1 MSTAH
6 TPALAGQHVLVT
18 GGSSGIGKA
27 CADRYRAEGA
37 TVFVADLHP
46 TSSDEIQL
54 DVSDP
59 AAWAELAERLPAL
72 DVVHLNAGIAT
83 PGRAMMAEG
92 ALPLS
97 DVTDD
102 AYRTIFGANVDGVFF
117 GVRAV
122 LPKMVE
128 HGGGQILVTAS
139 MAGLGPIPG
148 DPVYGATKHAV
159 VGLVRSLGP
168 SLDPYGVCIERD
180 LPRFRGDAARARGG
194 ARVHPGDGH
203 AGHRTQPRGRG
214 GDAGAR
220 HPGERLAVDRVGRHD
235 RPASAAG
242 LRPGLSRSERP
253 MSPFPPEDLVPLPA
267 DDDAVRALAR
277 WQAVD
282 GRLRARYDTRSF
294 AVGLALV
301 NGIGAA
307 AEAADHH
314 PDIDLRYGHV
324 VVVTWS
330 HDVDA
335 ITARDV
341 RLAAEI
347 DAIADELGIADR
359 DDEHG
364 DVRRRCVTACDT
376 CDPPREPARRVT
388 MS

>member
-1 MSTAH
+1 MSTAQ

-46 TSSDEIQL
+46 SSSDEIQL
-54 DVSDP
+54 DVSDA

-83 PGRAMMAEG
+83 PGRAPMAEG

-117 GVRAV
+117 GVRAL

-168 SLDPYGVCIERD
+168 SLDPYGVCIS
-180 LPRFRGDAARARGG
+180 AIC
-194 ARVHPGDGH
+194 PGFV
-203 AGHRTQPRGRG
+203 ATP
-214 GDAGAR
+214 
-220 HPGERLAVDRVGRHD
+220 
-235 RPASAAG
+235 
-242 LRPGLSRSERP
+242 
-253 MSPFPPEDLVPLPA
+253 LVPEE
-267 DDDAVRALAR
+267 VRGFIR
-277 WQAVD
+277 EMGMPVIEP
-282 GRLRARYDTRSF
+282 GR
-294 AVGLALV
+294 V
-301 NGIGAA
+301 
-307 AEAADHH
+307 AEAAMQALDTRANGSQWIVWGDTIAQHQQ
-314 PDIDLRYGHV
+314 PDFG
-324 VVVTWS
+324 
-330 HDVDA
+330 
-335 ITARDV
+335 
-341 RLAAEI
+341 LA
-347 DAIADELGIADR
+347 
-359 DDEHG
+359 
-364 DVRRRCVTACDT
+364 
-376 CDPPREPARRVT
+376 
-388 MS
+388 